1 MPTRVPQATRAEGKP
16 SLTDQPPLT
25 IYFEELGESKSQ
37 PALSTSPLSFRL
49 SPQSH
54 AKDHDCPA
62 AVLHPLSLFTP
73 ALLDDC
79 FTPPPPPHS
88 QLTTSSD
95 FAKKIEALG
104 TDVVL
109 ALRLPTHRH
118 LCPSALPFLP
128 LRRHPPLSPGREAC
142 FLFPFFISLFLS
154 FCCCFQTGS
163 YAAQASLETAMKPR
177 LTMNS

>member
-1 MPTRVPQATRAEGKP
+1 MQPSLPTRVPQATRAEGKP
-16 SLTDQPPLT
+16 SLTEPLLAH
-25 IYFEELGESKSQ
+25 YSLFAELEESDPQQLLHS
-37 PALSTSPLSFRL
+37 LPLSRRL
-49 SPQSH
+49 SPQCH
-54 AKDHDCPA
+54 PKDHDCPA
-62 AVLHPLSLFTP
+62 AGLHPSSLFTP

-128 LRRHPPLSPGREAC
+128 LRRHPPLSPSREAC
-142 FLFPFFISLFLS
+142 FLFPFFFFLPFFLLLFSDRVLRS
-154 FCCCFQTGS
+154 SG
-163 YAAQASLETAMKPR
+163 
-177 LTMNS
+177 